1 VPIDDFCEAIRQEF
15 HAMVLKPALG
25 QIKDEEN
32 REEILLEF
40 LEDLGNRVSIDQKC
54 VSMNAL

>member
-1 VPIDDFCEAIRQEF
+1 
-15 HAMVLKPALG
+15 MVLKPALG